1 MKINEINIEN
11 KEDLRDVYIH
21 DTYITNINIDYDN
34 KKIIIDFSESEKR
47 CYTIIFENIARFELY
62 KLSLW
67 GITHNQIL
75 DMYLDDYDIKQYINQ
90 KGNYKYKTTQ
100 NLDNLFTIEILAEN
114 GDKISITCERVI
126 CIDLSKEQQD

>member
-1 MKINEINIEN
+1 
-11 KEDLRDVYIH
+11 
-21 DTYITNINIDYDN
+21 
-34 KKIIIDFSESEKR
+34 
-47 CYTIIFENIARFELY
+47 
-62 KLSLW
+62 
-67 GITHNQIL
+67 
-75 DMYLDDYDIKQYINQ
+75 MYLDDYDIKQYINQ